1 MNTTTLNRFLSVLTL
16 VGVVVAGVKYLDPEA
31 MGAAWQHFTWPSLGL
46 MVVLSAFYLL
56 AKAARFCILMGAVT
70 EVDRSSVVWGY
81 AASQAASLLPG
92 GVAFRAATMS
102 QLGVP
107 VEKTAGPV
115 LANSGLDQFFLL
127 ITGIVLCYWYPQLR
141 IPAMVLTALLVV
153 LIAVLANEG
162 SRGWVKSALRRLLP
176 EDRCDNF
183 FEAMTLLW
191 DRRVLGW
198 SLLWTTLANLTSFSN
213 LCLVVYALDLPLEP
227 WPLAA
232 AFVIPTLLGRLSPL
246 PAGAGVTEAGMVAF
260 MAGKTS
266 LSLNQAA
273 VATAV
278 FRVVDVILPALY
290 GLVIYYTL
298 WQKTRPA
305 EPQLEEQAQAA

>member
-1 MNTTTLNRFLSVLTL
+1 MNTTTLNRVLSVLTL
-16 VGVVVAGVKYLDPEA
+16 VGVFVAGFKYLDAQA
-31 MGAAWQHFTWPSLGL
+31 MRSAWQHFSWSSLGL
-46 MVVLSAFYLL
+46 MVFLSAVYLL
-56 AKAARFCILMGAVT
+56 AKAARFCILMEAVT
-70 EVDRSSVVWGY
+70 EVDRRSVLWGY
-81 AASQAASLLPG
+81 AGSQAASLLPG

-127 ITGIVLCYWYPQLR
+127 VTGIVLCYWYPQLR
-141 IPAMVLTALLVV
+141 IPAVV
-153 LIAVLANEG
+153 LSLLLLALITVLAIEK
-162 SRGWVKSALRRLLP
+162 SRAWIKGGLRKVLP
-176 EDRCDNF
+176 EDRCNNF
-183 FEAMTLLW
+183 FEAMALLW

-198 SLLWTTLANLTSFSN
+198 SLFWTTLANLTSVGN
-213 LCLVVYALDLPLEP
+213 LFLVVYALDLPFEP

-260 MAGKTS
+260 MAQKTS

-278 FRVVDVILPALY
+278 FRVVDVILPAVY
-290 GLVIYYTL
+290 GLIIYHTL
-298 WQKTRPA
+298 WQGVRQA
-305 EPQLEEQAQAA
+305 EPQQEQARAA